1 MSMVIFYVAN
11 CECHYQRVSS
21 PSWGPHPVRST
32 DVSTMPRSVSPP
44 CCRRCAQVGTG
55 SALAK
60 RHWWHWWLNSRIIHQ
75 IKMCIIFDNP
85 RLYLLQDYYWLL
97 LYYVIYTYSCIIISS
112 FVWSNWRIFLIWEL
126 LYQKLLP
133 RGWRYKYIHVQIDK

>member
-1 MSMVIFYVAN
+1 
-11 CECHYQRVSS
+11 
-21 PSWGPHPVRST
+21 
-32 DVSTMPRSVSPP
+32 
-44 CCRRCAQVGTG
+44 
-55 SALAK
+55 
-60 RHWWHWWLNSRIIHQ
+60 
-75 IKMCIIFDNP
+75 MCIIFDNP